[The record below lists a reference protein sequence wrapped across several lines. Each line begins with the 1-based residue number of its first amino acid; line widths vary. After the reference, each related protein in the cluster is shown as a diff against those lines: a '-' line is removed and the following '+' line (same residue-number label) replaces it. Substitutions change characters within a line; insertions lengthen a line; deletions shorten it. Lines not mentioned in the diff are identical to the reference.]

1 MGKET
6 ARRMGSYNHCY
17 ISFDFQISGR
27 YKRNLITKS
36 HALVNYLIDKMIL
49 FTMKEFYI
57 TFYTS
62 LDFVVCEPKENL
74 KQKKKYYQKC
84 FLNYQFY
91 FQKKTDILGK

>member
-1 MGKET
+1 
-6 ARRMGSYNHCY
+6 
-17 ISFDFQISGR
+17 
-27 YKRNLITKS
+27 
-36 HALVNYLIDKMIL
+36 MIL

-74 KQKKKYYQKC
+74 KLKKKYYQKC

-91 FQKKTDILGK
+91 FQKKDILER